1 MKIRLNPV
9 RRTSFAFALLL
20 ASMGTHAGDD
30 AGENSANAGLTSEF
44 VYKYLVGEVAGQ
56 RGDIGLASSL
66 FFDLATSSRDPH
78 MAERAARAAA
88 YGNQQQLAIRA
99 ASLWAELDPE
109 STEAQQAVSQM
120 LLSTGKLG
128 DALPY
133 LKKLLLAPE
142 TRANGFLYL
151 NGIIARQQD
160 KDAAFKMVQELAEPY
175 PDLAEARFTLAHSA
189 WNAGKPEL
197 ALKELEAC
205 EELRPGWELAAM
217 LHAEILLRKSPEEAL
232 AYYRHFLEKYPE
244 SHDSRLAY
252 ARLLV
257 NQKHLDAARTQFT
270 QLAETARDNPEMAVV
285 VGLLAGQMG
294 DYTQADTYFEQ
305 ALQRGYK
312 DPDQIYI
319 YLGQSAERQNR
330 ADQALAWYRR
340 VDEGE
345 RHFDAQLRIAGL
357 LAGQNRLDDAR
368 KLLQGLKELSGEQQA
383 VALQI
388 EANML
393 AQAKRYDEAYAIL
406 DRAVNTLPNTPEL
419 IYDLAMMA
427 EKVQRFDIMEQELRK
442 LILLKPDFAQAYNAL
457 GYTLADRNE
466 RLNEAAKLIEK
477 ALSLSPDDHYILD
490 SMGWVQ
496 YRLGKLD
503 KAVDYLRRAY
513 TAQTDPEIAAHLG
526 EVLWQQG
533 KRDEAVKTWEEA
545 LRAHPDNESLLNTTK
560 KFRQ

>member
-1 MKIRLNPV
+1 MKIRFNPA
-9 RRTSFAFALLL
+9 RRTSLALALLL
-20 ASMGTHAGDD
+20 TSLGVHAQSD
-30 AGENSANAGLTSEF
+30 AGHSGLTSEF
-44 VYKYLVGEVAGQ
+44 IYKYLVGEVAGQ

-66 FFDLATSSRDPH
+66 FFDLAKSSRDPR

-120 LLSTGKLG
+120 LLSTGKLE
-128 DALPY
+128 DAQPY
-133 LKKLLLAPE
+133 LKKLLAAPE

-151 NGIIARQQD
+151 NGIVTRQQD
-160 KDAAFKMVQELAEPY
+160 KAAAFKLVQELAAPY

-189 WNAGKPEL
+189 WNTDNQEL
-197 ALKELEAC
+197 ALKELTAA

-217 LHAEILLRKSPEEAL
+217 LHAEILLRKSPTDAL
-232 AYYRHFLEKYPE
+232 VFYRSFLEKYPE
-244 SHDSRLAY
+244 AHDTRLAY
-252 ARLLV
+252 AKLLV
-257 NQKHLDAARTQFT
+257 SRKQLDDARAQFT
-270 QLAETARDNPEMAVV
+270 QLAETAKDNPEMAVV

-294 DYTQADTYFEQ
+294 DYTQADSYFQQ

-312 DPDQIYI
+312 DPDLIYI
-319 YLGQSAERQNR
+319 YLGQSAEKQNR
-330 ADQALAWYRR
+330 ADQALAWYQR
-340 VDEGE
+340 VLDGE

-357 LAGQNRLDDAR
+357 LAGQNKLEEAR
-368 KLLQGLKELSGEQQA
+368 ELLQGLPELSSEQQA
-383 VALQI
+383 IALQV
-388 EANML
+388 EASLL
-393 AQAKRYDEAYAIL
+393 AQAKRYDEAYTIL
-406 DRAVNTLPNTPEL
+406 DSAVNALPNTPEL

-427 EKVQRFDIMEQELRK
+427 ERVQHFDVMEQQLRK

-466 RLNEAAKLIEK
+466 RLAEAAKLIEK
-477 ALSLSPDDHYILD
+477 ALTLSPDDHYILD

-503 KAVDYLRRAY
+503 KAADYLRRAY
-513 TAQTDPEIAAHLG
+513 TTQTDPEIAAHLG

-533 KRDEAVKTWEEA
+533 NRDEAMKTWEEA